1 MKTAAAEKLARVLK
15 WIVTVFFIFMLIL
28 LVFVPLLTGFREELS
43 TTYDIKAALT
53 AESVFGAWGV
63 LFSTGT
69 LRRTVLAWFMLV
81 CGACGAVILWQ
92 ARIVLANLSVGRM
105 FARKNKSAMIRA
117 GICCFVIAAASAVRL
132 TVNLITYRSW
142 APLVT
147 YTALFVPAFV
157 FAGLIF
163 LVAAALFAGA
173 AELKED
179 NDLVI

>member
-1 MKTAAAEKLARVLK
+1 MKKSAAEKLARVLK
-15 WIVTVFFIFMLIL
+15 WVVTVFFVLLLVL
-28 LVFVPLLTGFREELS
+28 LVFVPMLTGFREALS
-43 TTYDIKAALT
+43 RTYDIKAALT

-63 LFSTGT
+63 LFGAGT
-69 LRRTVLAWFMLV
+69 AYRAVLAWFMLV

-92 ARIVLANLSVGRM
+92 ARIVLCNLSQGRM
-105 FARKNKSAMIRA
+105 FARANKNAMIRA
-117 GICCFVIAAASAVRL
+117 GVCCFVIAAASAARL
-132 TVNLITYRSW
+132 TINLCTYRSW

-163 LVAAALFAGA
+163 LVAAAMFAGA
-173 AELKED
+173 ADLKEE

>member
-1 MKTAAAEKLARVLK
+1 MKKAAAEKLARVLK
-15 WIVTVFFIFMLIL
+15 WVVTVFFIFMLIL
-28 LVFVPLLTGFREELS
+28 LVFVPLLTGFRETLS
-43 TTYDIKAALT
+43 RTYDIRAALT

-63 LFSTGT
+63 LFGAGT
-69 LRRTVLAWFMLV
+69 LRRAVLAWFMLI

-92 ARIVLANLSVGRM
+92 ARIVLGNLSEGRM
-105 FARKNKSAMIRA
+105 FAGANKNAMIRA
-117 GICCFVIAAASAVRL
+117 GICCFVISAASAARL
-132 TVNLITYRSW
+132 TVNLCTYRSW

-147 YTALFVPAFV
+147 YTAFFVPVFA